1 VPEVAAEDVEVLP
14 APGTLGVPAPGREPP
29 GPPIHGTRVR
39 GDHRV
44 VVHTL
49 DGAVLRGTLTDV
61 DLEAP
66 ELALDTGAPGQAS
79 VLASAGVKAIFF
91 MLAPGE
97 QPPAAV
103 GRRVRVAF
111 RDGRQ
116 VAGFS
121 PDYRE
126 GATGFFMIPVD
137 TRTNTGRIW
146 VYQAA
151 VRQVTIS

>member
-1 VPEVAAEDVEVLP
+1 
-14 APGTLGVPAPGREPP
+14 
-29 GPPIHGTRVR
+29 
-39 GDHRV
+39 V

-49 DGAVLRGTLTDV
+49 GGEVLRGTLTDT

-66 ELALDTGAPGQAS
+66 ELELDAGAPGPPTA
-79 VLASAGVKAIFF
+79 VASAGVKAIFF
-91 MLAPGE
+91 MLSPGE
-97 QPPAAV
+97 PPPAPQ
-103 GRRVRVAF
+103 GKRVRVAF

-121 PDYRE
+121 PDYHE
-126 GATGFFMIPVD
+126 GGVGFFMIPAD

-151 VRQVTIS
+151 VKQVSVS